1 MYLINN
7 CQVIVI
13 INPHLLNMS
22 TNDYMYKE
30 SNKNIFKKFTR
41 LFQKWFLQIINKH

>member
-22 TNDYMYKE
+22 TNDYMYKD
-30 SNKNIFKKFTR
+30 SNKNIFKKN
-41 LFQKWFLQIINKH
+41 LQDCSKNGFYKS

>member
-22 TNDYMYKE
+22 TNDYMYKD
-30 SNKNIFKKFTR
+30 SNKNIFKN
-41 LFQKWFLQIINKH
+41 LQDCSKNGFYKS